1 MKNFLPFCFLLLL
14 SLPAVA
20 LDDGHAKY
28 VGGTVP
34 GVNAG
39 VIGRLN
45 TTSETS
51 LIFEQAGNKIEI
63 PYAAIESYQYS
74 TEVSAHLGVLPA
86 IAVRLVKR
94 RRHSHFF
101 RISYRGQDSAVQV
114 VVLEVPKHMPHTLEA
129 ILQTRSPGICRT
141 GSSSGDL
148 SCTADVT
155 VQKLP

>member
-1 MKNFLPFCFLLLL
+1 MKRFLPFCFLLLL
-14 SLPAVA
+14 SLPAFA

-34 GVNAG
+34 GVDAG
-39 VIGRLN
+39 VIGRLD

-51 LIFEQAGNKIEI
+51 LIFLQAGNKIEI

-74 TEVSAHLGVLPA
+74 TEVSAHLGMSPA

-114 VVLEVPKHMPHTLEA
+114 VVLEVPNICRARWRRFCRLDPRAFAGPA
-129 ILQTRSPGICRT
+129 ILPATSVARRM
-141 GSSSGDL
+141 
-148 SCTADVT
+148 
-155 VQKLP
+155 